1 MKRNLKSAVGLI
13 SLCAVIFML
22 GAVNIVGAFQGESD
36 GFGGLKWGA
45 SSKDLQPR
53 EAIQESADFRDLSF
67 FRKPNDNLSYGRA
80 KLSDIRY
87 GFLND
92 HLTLVLLRV
101 NSYLQYLLMKEEAV
115 AQFGQ
120 GSEIQGKPEDVLWD
134 GEKVQITLVSKFTK
148 T

>member
-1 MKRNLKSAVGLI
+1 MKRNLRAAVGLI
-13 SLCAVIFML
+13 SLCAGILMVS
-22 GAVNIVGAFQGESD
+22 AVNVGGAFQGESD
-36 GFGGLKWGA
+36 GFRGLKWGA

-53 EAIQESADFRDLSF
+53 EALQESSDFRDLSF
-67 FRKPNDNLSYGRA
+67 FRRPSDELSYGRA

-92 HLTLVLLRV
+92 RLKVGILRV

-120 GSEIQGKPEDVLWD
+120 GREIQGKPEDVLWD
-134 GEKVQITLVSKFTK
+134 GENGQITLVSKFTK